1 LTHGARPG
9 YPAGFAPTRRA
20 DLPTLSA
27 PPSLDSALSFLQDD
41 LRQVERTLLDGT
53 ASIAS
58 LIPEVAEYTL
68 GGGGKRIRPVLVLLG
83 ARLFGY
89 AGPRAIQ
96 IAAAAEWLHS
106 ASLLHDD
113 VVDGAQTRRGRA
125 SAAAVYG
132 ARQAVLVGDFLYA
145 ILCRTIVEDGNRAI
159 LQRFAETIGHMAEG
173 EVLQLSR
180 SFSAD
185 LDEATALEV
194 IGRKT
199 SSLLATSVESGA
211 ILGGAKPDEQ
221 RALRDYGW
229 QLGLAFQLVDDAL
242 DYTGTSAEL
251 GKQPLTDLAEG
262 KVTLPL
268 LLTLKDC
275 APAER
280 AALSAELAGFSRAA
294 AAGTPPQ
301 PADLARVAEAVERHG
316 GAARTLARARALVDD
331 AISRLAPFD
340 DGAPRHALAVLAR
353 FVVAR
358 RS

>member
-1 LTHGARPG
+1 V
-9 YPAGFAPTRRA
+9 
-20 DLPTLSA
+20 SA
-27 PPSLDSALSFLQDD
+27 PPSLDTALSFLQDD
-41 LRQVERTLLDGT
+41 LEQVERALARGT

-58 LIPEVAEYTL
+58 LIPEIAEYTL

-83 ARLFGY
+83 ARLFGP

-113 VVDGAQTRRGRA
+113 VVDGAPTRRGRA
-125 SAAAVYG
+125 SAAVLYG
-132 ARQAVLVGDFLYA
+132 AKQAVLVGDYLYA
-145 ILCRTIVEDGNRAI
+145 VLCRTIVADGNRAI

-180 SFSAD
+180 SFTPQ

-199 SSLLATSVESGA
+199 SSLLATAVECGA

-221 RALRDYGW
+221 RSLREYGW
-229 QLGLAFQLVDDAL
+229 HLGLAFQLVDDAL

-251 GKQPLTDLAEG
+251 GKQPLTDLSEG

-268 LLTLKDC
+268 LLALQDC
-275 APAER
+275 AAGER
-280 AALSAELAGFSRAA
+280 AELAAEIEGLAQAA
-294 AAGTPPQ
+294 AAGRAGDTGS
-301 PADLARVAEAVERHG
+301 LSRVAQAVERHG
-316 GAARTLARARALVDD
+316 GAARTLARARAFADV
-331 AISRLAPFD
+331 AIARLEPFD
-340 DGAPRHALAVLAR
+340 EGAPRRALAELAR

>member
-1 LTHGARPG
+1 V
-9 YPAGFAPTRRA
+9 
-20 DLPTLSA
+20 SA
-27 PPSLDSALSFLQDD
+27 PPSLDTALSFLRDD
-41 LRQVERTLLDGT
+41 LEQVERALVDGT

-68 GGGGKRIRPVLVLLG
+68 GGGGKRIRPILVLLG

-96 IAAAAEWLHS
+96 IAAAVEWLHS

-113 VVDGAQTRRGRA
+113 VVDGADTRRGRA
-125 SAAAVYG
+125 SAAALYG

-145 ILCRTIVEDGNRAI
+145 VLCRTLVEDGNRAI
-159 LQRFAETIGHMAEG
+159 LARFAETIGHMAEG
-173 EVLQLSR
+173 EVLQLTR
-180 SFSAD
+180 SFTPG

-199 SSLLATSVESGA
+199 SSLLATAVESGA
-211 ILGGAKPDEQ
+211 ILGGAKPDDQ
-221 RALRDYGW
+221 RALREYGW
-229 QLGLAFQLVDDAL
+229 HLGLAFQLVDDAL
-242 DYTGTSAEL
+242 DYTGTSGEL

-268 LLTLKDC
+268 LLALQDC
-275 APAER
+275 PASEC
-280 AALSAELAGFSRAA
+280 AALAGEVKGFARRAA
-294 AAGTPPQ
+294 AGQ
-301 PADLARVAEAVERHG
+301 PAAAAELARVAQAVERHG
-316 GAARTLARARALVDD
+316 GAARTLARARALVAE
-331 AISRLAPFD
+331 AIARLEPFA
-340 DGAPRHALAVLAR
+340 DGAPRRALVELAR

>member
-1 LTHGARPG
+1 
-9 YPAGFAPTRRA
+9 
-20 DLPTLSA
+20 LSA

-41 LRQVERTLLDGT
+41 LRQVERALVDGT

-113 VVDGAQTRRGRA
+113 VVDGAQIRRGRA

-159 LQRFAETIGHMAEG
+159 LARFAETIGHMAEG
-173 EVLQLSR
+173 EVLQLTR
-180 SFSAD
+180 SFTPE

-221 RALRDYGW
+221 RALREYGW

-268 LLTLKDC
+268 LLALKNC
-275 APAER
+275 TPAER
-280 AALSAELAGFSRAA
+280 TELSAQIAAFSLAA
-294 AAGTPPQ
+294 ASGGTPVES
-301 PADLARVAEAVERHG
+301 DLERVAAVVERHG

-331 AISRLAPFD
+331 AVTRLEPFD
-340 DGAPRHALAVLAR
+340 DGPPRRALSLLAR
-353 FVVAR
+353 FVVER

>member
-1 LTHGARPG
+1 V
-9 YPAGFAPTRRA
+9 
-20 DLPTLSA
+20 SA
-27 PPSLDSALSFLQDD
+27 PPSLDSALSFLRDD
-41 LRQVERTLLDGT
+41 LEQVERTLVDGT
-53 ASIAS
+53 ASIAG

-89 AGPRAIQ
+89 AGPRAVQ

-113 VVDGAQTRRGRA
+113 VVDGADTRRGRA
-125 SAAAVYG
+125 SAAALYG

-145 ILCRTIVEDGNRAI
+145 VLCRTLVEDGNRAI

-173 EVLQLSR
+173 EVLQLTR
-180 SFSAD
+180 SFTPD

-199 SSLLATSVESGA
+199 SSLLATAAESGA

-221 RALRDYGW
+221 RALREYGW
-229 QLGLAFQLVDDAL
+229 HLGLAFQLVDDAL
-242 DYTGTSAEL
+242 DYTGTSGEL
-251 GKQPLTDLAEG
+251 GKLPLTDLAEG

-268 LLTLKDC
+268 LLALQAC
-275 APAER
+275 NPSER
-280 AALSAELAGFSRAA
+280 AELAGEIESFARCA
-294 AAGTPPQ
+294 AAGRAPEPG
-301 PADLARVAEAVERHG
+301 DLLRVAQAVERHG
-316 GAARTLARARALVDD
+316 GAARTLARARGLVAE
-331 AISRLAPFD
+331 AIARLEPFE
-340 DGAPRHALAVLAR
+340 DGAPRRALMELAS

>member
-1 LTHGARPG
+1 
-9 YPAGFAPTRRA
+9 
-20 DLPTLSA
+20 LSA
-27 PPSLDSALSFLQDD
+27 PPSLDSALLFLQED
-41 LRQVERTLLDGT
+41 LREVERALIDGT

-68 GGGGKRIRPVLVLLG
+68 GGGGKRIRPMLVLLG
-83 ARLFGY
+83 SRLCGY
-89 AGPRAIQ
+89 SGPRAIQ

-113 VVDGAQTRRGRA
+113 VVDGAQIRRGRG

-132 ARQAVLVGDFLYA
+132 SKQAVLVGDFLYA

-180 SFSAD
+180 SFAPG

-221 RALRDYGW
+221 RALREYGW

-262 KVTLPL
+262 KVTFPL
-268 LLTLKDC
+268 LLTLKACD
-275 APAER
+275 AVER
-280 AALSAELAGFSRAA
+280 AELSGEIAAFSRAA
-294 AAGTPPQ
+294 ASGERARPE
-301 PADLARVAEAVERHG
+301 DLARVAQAVERHG
-316 GAARTLARARALVDD
+316 GAARTLARARALID
-331 AISRLAPFD
+331 AAVSRLEPFD
-340 DGAPRHALAVLAR
+340 DGPPKHALSVLAR

>member
-1 LTHGARPG
+1 V
-9 YPAGFAPTRRA
+9 
-20 DLPTLSA
+20 SA

-41 LRQVERTLLDGT
+41 LKQVERALVDGT

-68 GGGGKRIRPVLVLLG
+68 GGGGKRIRPILVLLG

-113 VVDGAQTRRGRA
+113 VVDGADTRRGRA
-125 SAAAVYG
+125 SAAALYG

-145 ILCRTIVEDGNRAI
+145 VLCRTLVEDGNRAI

-173 EVLQLSR
+173 EVLQLTR
-180 SFSAD
+180 SFAPG

-199 SSLLATSVESGA
+199 SSLLATAVESGA

-221 RALRDYGW
+221 RALREYGW
-229 QLGLAFQLVDDAL
+229 HLGLAFQLVDDAL
-242 DYTGTSAEL
+242 DYTGTSGEL
-251 GKQPLTDLAEG
+251 GKQPLTDLSEG

-268 LLTLKDC
+268 LLALRDC
-275 APAER
+275 AARERSALAADVEALARSAAQGEVPHAER
-280 AALSAELAGFSRAA
+280 
-294 AAGTPPQ
+294 
-301 PADLARVAEAVERHG
+301 LARVAQAVERHG
-316 GAARTLARARALVDD
+316 GPGRALARARALVEA
-331 AISRLAPFD
+331 AIALLEPFD
-340 DGAPRHALAVLAR
+340 DGAPRRALIELAR

>member
-1 LTHGARPG
+1 V
-9 YPAGFAPTRRA
+9 
-20 DLPTLSA
+20 SA
-27 PPSLDSALSFLQDD
+27 PASLDSALSFLQDD
-41 LRQVERTLLDGT
+41 LKQVERTLVDGT

-58 LIPEVAEYTL
+58 LVPEVAEYTL
-68 GGGGKRIRPVLVLLG
+68 GGGGKRIRPILVLLG

-113 VVDGAQTRRGRA
+113 VVDGASTRRGRA
-125 SAAAVYG
+125 SAAALYG
-132 ARQAVLVGDFLYA
+132 AKQAVLVGDFLYA
-145 ILCRTIVEDGNRAI
+145 VLCRTLVEDGNREI
-159 LQRFAETIGHMAEG
+159 LRRFAETIGRMAEG

-180 SFSAD
+180 SFAPG

-199 SSLLATSVESGA
+199 SSLLATAVECGG

-221 RALRDYGW
+221 RALREYGW
-229 QLGLAFQLVDDAL
+229 HLGLAFQLVDDAL
-242 DYTGTSAEL
+242 DYTGTSREL

-262 KVTLPL
+262 KVTVPL
-268 LLTLKDC
+268 LLTLQDC
-275 APAER
+275 APGER
-280 AALSAELAGFSRAA
+280 AELSAEIEAFARARAA
-294 AAGTPPQ
+294 GAAPA
-301 PADLARVAEAVERHG
+301 PADLARVAQIVEQHG
-316 GAARTLARARALVDD
+316 GVARTLARARALVAL
-331 AISRLAPFD
+331 AIARLEPFD
-340 DGAPRHALAVLAR
+340 ESTPRRALVELAR